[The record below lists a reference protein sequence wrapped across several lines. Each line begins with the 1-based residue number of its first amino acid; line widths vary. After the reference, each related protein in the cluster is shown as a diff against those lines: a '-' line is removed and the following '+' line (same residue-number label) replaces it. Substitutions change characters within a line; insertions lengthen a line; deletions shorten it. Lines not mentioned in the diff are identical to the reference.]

1 MFRISKFGFRIFRGQ
16 TEQCVAKINHRG
28 VAVKLKDIGEFGF
41 IKRIERGC
49 LIRDRNVIR
58 GIGDD
63 CCVFK
68 ISGAMAI
75 LLTTDMLV
83 EKIHF
88 LLSAISPYELGRKS
102 LAVNLSDIAAM
113 GGTPREAVISIA
125 IPDKVDL
132 AVLDGV
138 YDGMKSMAKEFEVNL
153 LGGDTTSSPEHL
165 VINIALVGEARKD
178 EILYRSGAGKGD
190 LIFLTGPVGSSAAGL
205 DLILKGRETE
215 GWEDLIEAH
224 HNPYPHVKAGRII
237 ASTKMAHSLIDV
249 SDGVAADL
257 GHICTESKLGAI
269 LEERMIPTTE
279 KFRDYCS
286 RFHEDSN
293 HLALHV
299 GEDYV
304 LLGTVFPGSAADLR
318 AALESEGC
326 EFYQIGHMVA
336 EPGLKL
342 RTSENSLEMMG
353 AGGWD
358 HFK

>member
-1 MFRISKFGFRIFRGQ
+1 M
-16 TEQCVAKINHRG
+16 
-28 VAVKLKDIGEFGF
+28 KLKDIGEFGF
-41 IKRIERGC
+41 IKRIESGC
-49 LIRDRNVIR
+49 LIRDTKVIR

-68 ISGAMAI
+68 TSGEMAI

-138 YDGMKSMAKEFEVNL
+138 YDGMKSMAKEFQVNL

-165 VINIALVGEARKD
+165 VINIALVGEAPED
-178 EILYRSGAGKGD
+178 EILYRSGAKEGE

-215 GWEDLIEAH
+215 GWEDLVGAH

-237 ASTKMAHSLIDV
+237 ASTKVANSLIDV

-257 GHICTESKLGAI
+257 GHICAESRLGAI

-279 KFRDYCS
+279 KFRDYC
-286 RFHEDSN
+286 RKFHEDSN
-293 HLALHV
+293 HLSLHV

-304 LLGTVFPGSAADLR
+304 LLGTVVPGSAKDLR

-326 EFYQIGHMVA
+326 EFYQIGQMVA

-342 RTSENSLEMMG
+342 RTRENSLESMETR
-353 AGGWD
+353 GWD

>member
-1 MFRISKFGFRIFRGQ
+1 M
-16 TEQCVAKINHRG
+16 
-28 VAVKLKDIGEFGF
+28 KLKDIGEFGF

-49 LIRDRNVIR
+49 LVRDKNVVR

-68 ISGAMAI
+68 TAGEMAI

-125 IPDKVDL
+125 IPDTVDL

-138 YDGMKSMAKEFEVNL
+138 YDGLKSMAKEFEVNL

-165 VINIALVGEARKD
+165 VINIALVGVAAED
-178 EILYRSGAGKGD
+178 EILYRSGAGEGEV
-190 LIFLTGPVGSSAAGL
+190 IFLTGPVGSSAAGL
-205 DLILKGRETE
+205 DLILKEREIK
-215 GWEDLIEAH
+215 GWEVLIEAH

-237 ASTKMAHSLIDV
+237 ASMKVANSLIDV

-257 GHICTESKLGAI
+257 GHICTESGLGAI

-279 KFRDYCS
+279 KFREYCK
-286 RFHEDSN
+286 RFDEDSN
-293 HLALHV
+293 HLSLHV

-304 LLGTVFPGSAADLR
+304 LLGTVVPESSDDLR
-318 AALESEGC
+318 AALESGGC
-326 EFYQIGHMVA
+326 QFYQIGQMVA

-342 RTSENSLEMMG
+342 RTSKNSLISIG
-353 AGGWD
+353 AKGWD
-358 HFK
+358 HFN

>member
-1 MFRISKFGFRIFRGQ
+1 
-16 TEQCVAKINHRG
+16 
-28 VAVKLKDIGEFGF
+28 VKLKDIGEFGF
-41 IKRIERGC
+41 IKRIEGGC
-49 LIRDRNVIR
+49 IVKDKNVIR

-63 CCVFK
+63 CCVFQT
-68 ISGAMAI
+68 SGERAI

-88 LLSAISPYELGRKS
+88 LLSAISPYQLGRKS

-125 IPDKVDL
+125 IPNTVDL
-132 AVLDGV
+132 TVLDGV
-138 YDGMKSMAKEFEVNL
+138 YDGMKSMAKEFGVNL

-165 VINIALVGEARKD
+165 VINIALVGEAAED
-178 EILYRSGAGKGD
+178 EIIYRSGAGEGE

-205 DLILKGRETE
+205 DLILKGREAK

-224 HNPYPHVKAGRII
+224 HNPYPHVKEGRII
-237 ASTKMAHSLIDV
+237 ASMKATNSLIDV

-257 GHICTESKLGAI
+257 GHICAESGLGAI

-279 KFRDYCS
+279 KFRDYCE
-286 RFHEDSN
+286 RFDENSN
-293 HLALHV
+293 QLSLHV

-304 LLGTVFPGSAADLR
+304 LLGTVVPESANALR
-318 AALESEGC
+318 TALVSEGC
-326 EFYQIGHMVA
+326 EFYQIGQMVA

-342 RTSENSLEMMG
+342 RSRENSLESMG
-353 AGGWD
+353 TIGWD